1 MIEVVGATA
10 QKIRVTIV
18 KGKMEEEG
26 DSGEES
32 EDTLRRRL
40 FHNHPRNYSKYLN
53 YTHWQ
58 DEDFDV

>member
-1 MIEVVGATA
+1 M
-10 QKIRVTIV
+10 TIV